1 MMFLALFV
9 LSLSPVHAHKGGW
22 NCVYEHTKRGGHS
35 SGPRELLISD
45 TELKQ
50 SFRNRGHG
58 FDLGLEG
65 ERLTFVAMA
74 NNETKVVTLQ
84 VKEAWGKNQQPAV
97 LSLSAE
103 FKNGAKSSVT
113 CK

>member
-22 NCVYEHTKRGGHS
+22 NCIYEYTNTSGQR
-35 SGPRELLISD
+35 SGPKDVLISD

-50 SFRNRGHG
+50 SFRTRGHG
-58 FDLGLEG
+58 FDLALEG
-65 ERLTFVAMA
+65 ERLTFTAMSKA
-74 NNETKVVTLQ
+74 ETKVIGMQ
-84 VKEAWGKNQQPAV
+84 VKEAWGKNQQPAELKLEV
-97 LSLSAE
+97 A
-103 FKNGAKSSVT
+103 FKSGAKSAVT